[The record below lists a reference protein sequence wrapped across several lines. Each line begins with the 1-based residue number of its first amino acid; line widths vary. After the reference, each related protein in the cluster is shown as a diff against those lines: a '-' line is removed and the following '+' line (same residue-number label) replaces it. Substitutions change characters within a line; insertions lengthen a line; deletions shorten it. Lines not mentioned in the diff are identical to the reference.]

1 MPAPPSSTATRAA
14 CLTERQD
21 TQDTVDRVPPEGGDE
36 RMAEDERARALA
48 LLEAAH
54 KFPVA
59 YEVSV
64 ITMTADETFLAVRAA
79 AEEGLDAPLG
89 PDDHQMVPS
98 KGGKY

>member
-1 MPAPPSSTATRAA
+1 
-14 CLTERQD
+14 
-21 TQDTVDRVPPEGGDE
+21 
-36 RMAEDERARALA
+36 MAEDERARALA

-64 ITMTADETFLAVRAA
+64 ITMTAEETFLAVRAA

-98 KGGKY
+98 KGGKYTSHRLRVRCAGPEDVLALFARLKAVEGVVTLL